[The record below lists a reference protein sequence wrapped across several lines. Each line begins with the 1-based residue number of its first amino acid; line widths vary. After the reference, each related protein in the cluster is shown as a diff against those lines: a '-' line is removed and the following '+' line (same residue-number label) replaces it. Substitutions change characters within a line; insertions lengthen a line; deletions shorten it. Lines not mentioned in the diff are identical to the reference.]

1 MKFILPAMR
10 SIVLERDMRV
20 RQIVERAEMPRPGD
34 EVVVLARGK
43 VDRIVGGEI
52 EVSNLE
58 PVEIVEVNRR

>member
-1 MKFILPAMR
+1 MKFILPQMR
-10 SIVLERDMRV
+10 SHMLEQDMRV
-20 RQIVERAEMPRPGD
+20 RHVTERAEMPRPGD

-43 VDRIVGGEI
+43 VDRIVNGEV